1 LRPKQVSRILKHMSK
16 SHYLNNHC
24 LIATHIIAEDA
35 FFARTVIYIKEHSS
49 LGAVGFI
56 VNRPLFNIDVKGA
69 LPNLLIPMGMSEEE
83 LILFAGGPNSLEQ
96 STVIYS
102 ADTVEE
108 KTTLSCSPLFS
119 HSDQALFHF
128 DLSTHVFLIVAG
140 YTLWKPGELEMEL
153 QNNLWLTTPFS
164 KEMVFADSITSRR
177 QHALSSLGFDP
188 RHLRTDQG
196 HA

>member
-1 LRPKQVSRILKHMSK
+1 MRPKQLSRILEQMSE

-24 LIATHIIAEDA
+24 LIATHIIAENT
-35 FFARTVIYIKEHSS
+35 FFDRTVIYIKEHSS

-56 VNRPLFNIDVKGA
+56 VNRPLLNIDIKGA
-69 LPNLLIPMGMSEEE
+69 LPNLVIPLGMSEDE

-96 STVIYS
+96 STVIHC
-102 ADTVEE
+102 ADTEEE
-108 KTTLSCSPLFS
+108 KTNLPCAPLLS
-119 HSDQALFHF
+119 HSDQALLHF
-128 DLSTHVFLIVAG
+128 DSFLDSFLIIAG
-140 YTLWKPGELEMEL
+140 YTLWKPGELEREL

-164 KEMVFADSITSRR
+164 KEMLFADSISSRR
-177 QHALSSLGFDP
+177 EHALNSLGFDP

>member
-1 LRPKQVSRILKHMSK
+1 MSQ

-24 LIATHIIAEDA
+24 LIATRIIAENT
-35 FFARTVIYIKEHSS
+35 FFDQTVIYIKEHSS

-56 VNRPLFNIDVKGA
+56 INRPLLNIEIKGA
-69 LPNLLIPMGMSEEE
+69 LPKLLMPMDMREEA

-96 STVIYS
+96 STVLYCPHS
-102 ADTVEE
+102 AEE
-108 KTTLSCSPLFS
+108 KTNLPCSPLLS
-119 HSDQALFHF
+119 YSDQALFHF
-128 DLSTHVFLIVAG
+128 DLSTHDFLIVAG

-164 KEMVFADSITSRR
+164 KKMVFADSITSRR

-188 RHLRTDQG
+188 RHLRTEQG